1 MTKETSIPACLLRAW
16 RQHERELRGWL
27 GQRLREPDR
36 VDDAMQEIFLKAMKQ
51 EERFCAIEQ
60 PRAWLF
66 EVARHHLIDEHRKR
80 RELLPLP
87 DELPQDEPEPAVVD
101 QLTACLPR
109 VLAELDSAD
118 RDILTR
124 CDIEGMTQQAYANQQ
139 GLSLPAVKSRLL
151 RARTRLR
158 NQLHTACA
166 VRLDDQGQ
174 VCCYTPR
181 APQAD
186 SQLSVSPNDAPS

>member
-1 MTKETSIPACLLRAW
+1 MKPATSIPACLLRAW
-16 RQHERELRGWL
+16 RQHQGELRGWL
-27 GQRLREPDR
+27 NQQLRGPDR
-36 VDDAMQEIFLKAMKQ
+36 VDDAMQEIFIKAMKQ

-87 DELPQDEPEPAVVD
+87 DELPQDESEPAVVD

-151 RARTRLR
+151 RARTRLKA
-158 NQLHTACA
+158 QLTRSCA
-166 VRLDDQGQ
+166 VKLDADGK
-174 VCCYTPR
+174 VFCYTPR
-181 APQAD
+181 VPISD
-186 SQLSVSPNDAPS
+186 DGR

>member
-1 MTKETSIPACLLRAW
+1 MKSQTSIPACLLRAW
-16 RQHERELRGWL
+16 RQYQGELRGWL
-27 GQRLREPDR
+27 SQQLRGPDR
-36 VDDAMQEIFLKAMKQ
+36 VDDAMQEIFLKAMRQ
-51 EERFCAIEQ
+51 ETRFCTIEH

-87 DELPQDEPEPAVVD
+87 DELPQDEPEQAVVD

-109 VLAELDSAD
+109 VLTELDCAD

-124 CDIEGMTQQAYANQQ
+124 CDIEGMTQQTYANQQ

-151 RARTRLR
+151 RARSRLKK
-158 NQLHTACA
+158 QLHTACA
-166 VRLDDQGQ
+166 VQLDDQGQ

-181 APQAD
+181 APLPEQK
-186 SQLSVSPNDAPS
+186 

>member
-1 MTKETSIPACLLRAW
+1 MKKETSIPACLLRAW
-16 RQHERELRGWL
+16 RQHQGELRGWL
-27 GQRLREPDR
+27 NQQLRGPDR
-36 VDDAMQEIFLKAMKQ
+36 VDDAMQEIFIKAMKQ

-87 DELPQDEPEPAVVD
+87 DELPQDEPEQAVVD

-109 VLAELDSAD
+109 VLTELDSAD

-151 RARTRLR
+151 RARTRLK

-181 APQAD
+181 SPQAD

>member
-1 MTKETSIPACLLRAW
+1 MAHAITWFQIPAADMARAKKFY
-16 RQHERELRGWL
+16 ETVCG
-27 GQRLREPDR
+27 
-36 VDDAMQEIFLKAMKQ
+36 F
-51 EERFCAIEQ
+51 
-60 PRAWLF
+60 
-66 EVARHHLIDEHRKR
+66 
-80 RELLPLP
+80 ELLPLP
-87 DELPQDEPEPAVVD
+87 DELPQDEPEQAVVD

-109 VLAELDSAD
+109 VLTELDSAD

-151 RARTRLR
+151 RARTRLK

-166 VRLDDQGQ
+166 VRLDDQGL

-181 APQAD
+181 APLPEQK
-186 SQLSVSPNDAPS
+186 

>member
-16 RQHERELRGWL
+16 RQHQGELRGWL
-27 GQRLREPDR
+27 NQQLRGPDR
-36 VDDAMQEIFLKAMKQ
+36 VDDAMQEIFIKAMKQ
-51 EERFCAIEQ
+51 EERFCAIAQ

-87 DELPQDEPEPAVVD
+87 DELPQDELEPAVVD

-151 RARTRLR
+151 RARTRLK

-166 VRLDDQGQ
+166 VQLDDQGQ

-186 SQLSVSPNDAPS
+186 SQLSVSPNDVPS

>member
-1 MTKETSIPACLLRAW
+1 M
-16 RQHERELRGWL
+16 
-27 GQRLREPDR
+27 
-36 VDDAMQEIFLKAMKQ
+36 
-51 EERFCAIEQ
+51 
-60 PRAWLF
+60 
-66 EVARHHLIDEHRKR
+66 
-80 RELLPLP
+80 
-87 DELPQDEPEPAVVD
+87 VD

-109 VLAELDSAD
+109 VLTELDSAD

-151 RARTRLR
+151 RARVRLK
-158 NQLHTACA
+158 NHLPTACA

-181 APQAD
+181 PPLPEQK
-186 SQLSVSPNDAPS
+186 

>member
-1 MTKETSIPACLLRAW
+1 MRAVAPIPACLLRAW
-16 RQHERELRGWL
+16 QQHERELRSWL
-27 GQRLREPDR
+27 LQRLRGAPQVED
-36 VDDAMQEIFLKAMKQ
+36 MLQEIFIKAMKQ
-51 EERFCAIEQ
+51 GSEFCAIAQ

-66 EVARHHLIDEHRKR
+66 EVARHHLIDEQRKR

-87 DELPQDEPEPAVVD
+87 EELPQDEEPEQAVVD

-139 GLSLPAVKSRLL
+139 GLSLSAVKSRLL
-151 RARTRLR
+151 RARVRLKNR
-158 NQLHTACA
+158 LHTACA

-181 APQAD
+181 APLPD
-186 SQLSVSPNDAPS
+186 TE

>member
-1 MTKETSIPACLLRAW
+1 MTTETSIPACLLRAW
-16 RQHERELRGWL
+16 RQHQGELRGWL
-27 GQRLREPDR
+27 SQQLRGTDR
-36 VDDAMQEIFLKAMKQ
+36 VDDVMQEIFIKAMKQ
-51 EERFCAIEQ
+51 GSEFCAIAQ

-66 EVARHHLIDEHRKR
+66 EVARHHLIDEHRKQ

-87 DELPQDEPEPAVVD
+87 DELPQDEPEQAVVD

-109 VLAELDSAD
+109 VLTELDSAD

-124 CDIEGMTQQAYANQQ
+124 CDIEGMTQQTYANQQ

-151 RARTRLR
+151 RARTRLKNKLIR
-158 NQLHTACA
+158 SCA
-166 VRLDDQGQ
+166 VKLNEEGN

-181 APQAD
+181 EPIQ
-186 SQLSVSPNDAPS
+186 